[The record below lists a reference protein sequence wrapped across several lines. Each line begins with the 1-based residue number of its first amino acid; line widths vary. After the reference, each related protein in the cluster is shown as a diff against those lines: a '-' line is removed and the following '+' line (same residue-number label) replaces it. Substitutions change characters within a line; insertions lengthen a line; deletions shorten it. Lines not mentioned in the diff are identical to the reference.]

1 MATVYGKSKVH
12 TLTING
18 SMLAGRPAEPSYSH
32 IYNVGMITFS
42 LYFPVLTFYLV
53 EITFN

>member
-1 MATVYGKSKVH
+1 MATVYGKSRVH

-18 SMLAGRPAEPSYSH
+18 SMLVGRLAGPLCSH
-32 IYNVGMITFS
+32 IYNVGMTTFS
-42 LYFPVLTFYLV
+42 LYFPMLTFYLV